1 MGHEV
6 RETEVECRLRLVY
19 QRQSSAH
26 PGVLSGPSRPWCV
39 FVSHLLK
46 HELGLLSL
54 GEQFLISALSPSPR
68 ISLDSWGSVFL

>member
-6 RETEVECRLRLVY
+6 RETEVGCRLRLVY

-39 FVSHLLK
+39 FVLHLLK

-54 GEQFLISALSPSPR
+54 GEQFLVSALHPSPH
-68 ISLDSWGSVFL
+68 IQHLP